1 MTNCIDLN
9 SGQSQGTRVR
19 NCEGVTALGL
29 RTEGREHAWYE
40 LGVYPTGKCVSTL
53 GPWLMVLFWKVVGTF
68 QM

>member
-40 LGVYPTGKCVSTL
+40 LGVYPTGK
-53 GPWLMVLFWKVVGTF
+53 
-68 QM
+68 